1 MASTAETPAKRA
13 SERKNSDRKNSERK
27 NLEHTRLRVEG
38 MTCASCQVHVEHAL
52 RDVPGVSEASVNLMT
67 HSADV
72 TWDPQ
77 TATLDS
83 LMQSV
88 SDAGYEALPR
98 EEQGAPNAD
107 AEDNRNE
114 ERSLRV
120 RAFLTLAGGA
130 IVMAVQ
136 MGVTPHVAGA
146 SLFGLH
152 IALLI
157 VTLAGMVFGGRAIY
171 AAAWRSARHRGTN
184 MNTLVALGTGAAFL
198 SSVVATFAPG
208 FFLRHGMSADVYYD
222 AVLLILGFLLAGR
235 WLDARAK
242 RQTLNALNELM
253 KLQPETAHVIRNGEE
268 VEIPATEVVNGD
280 VVMVRPGER
289 IPVDGQVVEGRSSV
303 DESIITGES
312 RPVVRAQGD
321 TVIGGSLNYDG
332 ALRFR
337 ATAVGEQ
344 SVLAQM
350 LRLMEQAQSS
360 KAPMQQIADRVSGIF
375 VPTVLGLALLSFLVW
390 TFAGHDAGMALAI
403 AIAVLVIACPCAM
416 GLAVPAAQT
425 VAVGRGAKLGVLFKG
440 GESVER
446 LARIDTLLLD
456 KTGTITEGKPTV
468 TGVFPADGVSEEQ
481 LLRVAAAVE
490 QPSEHP
496 LARGILAEAKKRGIE
511 ATPVAEFQALPGV
524 GIRARLNGDWAEVR
538 TASDNAS
545 SQGTRV
551 EVRSNEQLLGVI
563 ELRDTLRPGA
573 KEAVARLHAL
583 GLRLEMVTGDSESAA
598 QSIAREA
605 GIESVVAQCRPEHK
619 LDVVRERQAA
629 GRNVGMVG
637 DGINDAA
644 ALAQA
649 NAGLAMG
656 TGTDLAREAGD
667 VILLGGQPGQI
678 ADSILLARA
687 TLRVMR
693 QNLGWAF
700 LYNVLGIP
708 LAAGALYPA
717 FHILLNPAVAAAAMA
732 LSSVSVLGNSL
743 RLQRFRPRYTHA

>member
-1 MASTAETPAKRA
+1 MAHATAPGDQ
-13 SERKNSDRKNSERK
+13 SLER
-27 NLEHTRLRVEG
+27 TTLRVEG

-52 RDVPGVSEASVNLMT
+52 RDVPGVSQASVNLMT
-67 HSADV
+67 HSAEV
-72 TWDPQ
+72 TWDPH
-77 TATLDS
+77 TATIDQL
-83 LMQSV
+83 LQSV
-88 SDAGYEALPR
+88 SEAGYEATPR
-98 EEQGAPNAD
+98 EDNAPA
-107 AEDNRNE
+107 AEEDRGE
-114 ERSLRV
+114 EKSLRA
-120 RAFLTLAGGA
+120 RAVFTLVAGA

-136 MGVTPHVAGA
+136 MGLTPHLHGA

-157 VTLAGMVFGGRAIY
+157 ITLAGMIFGGSAIY
-171 AAAWRSARHRGTN
+171 AAAWRAARHRGTN

-198 SSVVATFAPG
+198 SSVVATFAPS
-208 FFLRHGMSADVYYD
+208 FFTSHHMSADVYYD

-242 RQTLNALNELM
+242 RQTLNALHELM
-253 KLQPETAHVIRNGEE
+253 KLQPETAHVLRNGEE
-268 VEIPATEVVNGD
+268 TEIPATQVVSGD
-280 VVMVRPGER
+280 IVIVRPGER
-289 IPVDGQVVEGRSSV
+289 IPVDGQIVQGRSSL

-312 RPVVRAQGD
+312 RPVVRAEGD
-321 TVIGGSLNYDG
+321 PVIGGSLNYDG

-375 VPTVLGLALLSFLVW
+375 VPAVLGITLLCFLIW
-390 TFAGHDAGMALAI
+390 AFAAHDAGKALAI

-468 TGVFPADGVSEEQ
+468 TALFPAPGVTEDH
-481 LLRVAAAVE
+481 LLTIAAAVE

-496 LARGILAEAKKRGIE
+496 LARGILAAAKARGI
-511 ATPVAEFQALPGV
+511 TPSPVAEFQAIPGT
-524 GIRARLNGDWAEVR
+524 GIRARLNSEWAEVR
-538 TASDNAS
+538 TAAADPT

-551 EVRSNEQLLGVI
+551 EVLQNNTPIGVI

-583 GLRLEMVTGDSESAA
+583 GLKLEMVTGDA
-598 QSIAREA
+598 QAPAEAIAKEA

-619 LDVVRERQAA
+619 LDVVRQRQNS

-678 ADSILLARA
+678 ADAILLSRA
-687 TLRVMR
+687 TLRVMK
-693 QNLGWAF
+693 QNLLWAF

-743 RLQRFRPRYTHA
+743 RLQQFRPQFAPRYTQT

>member
-1 MASTAETPAKRA
+1 MAHAVAPRA
-13 SERKNSDRKNSERK
+13 DNQS
-27 NLEHTRLRVEG
+27 LEHTTLRVEG

-52 RDVPGVSEASVNLMT
+52 RDVPGVSQASVNLMT
-67 HSADV
+67 HSAEI
-72 TWDPQ
+72 TWDPR
-77 TATLDS
+77 TATLDQ
-83 LMQSV
+83 LLQSV
-88 SDAGYEALPR
+88 ADAGYDATPR
-98 EEQGAPNAD
+98 DDRVPGATEDRSEEKT
-107 AEDNRNE
+107 
-114 ERSLRV
+114 LRI
-120 RAFLTLAGGA
+120 RASFTLIAGA

-136 MGVTPHVAGA
+136 MGLTPYMHGP

-152 IALLI
+152 MALLI
-157 VTLAGMVFGGRAIY
+157 VTLAGMIFGGNSIY
-171 AAAWRSARHRGTN
+171 AAAWRAARHRGTN

-242 RQTLNALNELM
+242 RQTLHALHELM
-253 KLQPETAHVIRNGEE
+253 KLQPETAHVLRNGEE
-268 VEIPATEVVNGD
+268 TEIPAALVVSGD
-280 VVMVRPGER
+280 IVIVRPGER
-289 IPVDGQVVEGRSSV
+289 IPVDGQIVEGRSSL

-312 RPVVRAQGD
+312 RPVVRAEGD
-321 TVIGGSLNYDG
+321 SVIGGSLNYDG

-375 VPTVLGLALLSFLVW
+375 VPTVLGITVLCFLIW
-390 TFAGHDAGMALAI
+390 TFAAHDAGKALAI

-468 TGVFPADGVSEEQ
+468 TALFPAPGVTENQ
-481 LLRVAAAVE
+481 LLAIAAAVE

-496 LARGILAEAKKRGIE
+496 LARGILAAAKARGI
-511 ATPVAEFQALPGV
+511 TPPPVADFQAIPGT
-524 GIRARLNGDWAEVR
+524 GIRARLNSEWAEVR
-538 TASDNAS
+538 TASADPN

-551 EVRSNEQLLGVI
+551 EVHQNDHPIGII

-573 KEAVARLHAL
+573 RQAVSRLHAL
-583 GLRLEMVTGDSESAA
+583 GLKLEMVTGDALAPA
-598 QSIAREA
+598 QAIAKEA
-605 GIESVVAQCRPEHK
+605 GIDSVVAQCRPEHK
-619 LDVVRERQAA
+619 LDVVRQRQAS

-678 ADSILLARA
+678 ADAILLSRA
-687 TLRVMR
+687 TLRVMK
-693 QNLGWAF
+693 QNLLWAF

-732 LSSVSVLGNSL
+732 LSSVSVLANSL
-743 RLQRFRPRYTHA
+743 RLQQFRPQFRTRYTQT

>member
-1 MASTAETPAKRA
+1 MAGTTAPGTGKQE
-13 SERKNSDRKNSERK
+13 
-27 NLEHTRLRVEG
+27 LEHIRLRVEG

-72 TWDPQ
+72 TWNPRA
-77 TATLDS
+77 ATVEQL
-83 LMQSV
+83 LQSV
-88 SDAGYEALPR
+88 SDAGYEATPR
-98 EEQGAPNAD
+98 QDQDTTAP
-107 AEDNRNE
+107 AEDRGE
-114 ERSLRV
+114 EKSLRA
-120 RAFLTLAGGA
+120 RAFFTLVGGA
-130 IVMAVQ
+130 VVMAVQ
-136 MGVTPHVAGA
+136 MGVTPHVAGS
-146 SLFGLH
+146 SLFALH
-152 IALLI
+152 VALLI
-157 VTLAGMVFGGRAIY
+157 VTLAGMIFGGSAIY
-171 AAAWRSARHRGTN
+171 AAAWRAARHRGTN

-268 VEIPATEVVNGD
+268 TEISAAQVTSGDIVV
-280 VVMVRPGER
+280 VRPGER

-312 RPVVRAQGD
+312 RPVVRAAGD
-321 TVIGGSLNYDG
+321 PVIGGSLNYDG

-375 VPTVLGLALLSFLVW
+375 VPTVLGLALLCFLIW
-390 TFAGHDAGMALAI
+390 TFAAHDAGKALAI

-456 KTGTITEGKPTV
+456 KTGTITEGKPAV
-468 TGVFPADGVSEEQ
+468 TGLFPVPGVTENQ
-481 LLRVAAAVE
+481 LLTVAAAVE

-496 LARGILAEAKKRGIE
+496 LARGILAEAKNRGI
-511 ATPVAEFQALPGV
+511 APSPVAEFQALPGI

-538 TASDNAS
+538 TATDAVAAE
-545 SQGTRV
+545 GTRV
-551 EVRSNEQLLGVI
+551 EVRNADRLLGII

-583 GLRLEMVTGDSESAA
+583 GLRLEMVTGDA
-598 QSIAREA
+598 QAPAESIAREA
-605 GIESVVAQCRPEHK
+605 GIESVVAECRPEHK
-619 LDVVRERQAA
+619 LNVVRERQAS
-629 GRNVGMVG
+629 GHTIGMVG

-678 ADSILLARA
+678 ADAILLSRA
-687 TLRVMR
+687 TLRVMK
-693 QNLGWAF
+693 QNLLWAF

-743 RLQRFRPRYTHA
+743 RLQRFRPRYTQS

>member
-1 MASTAETPAKRA
+1 MARA
-13 SERKNSDRKNSERK
+13 AQPEISPQD
-27 NLEHTRLRVEG
+27 LVCTRLRVEG
-38 MTCASCQVHVEHAL
+38 MSCAACQSHVEHAL
-52 RDVPGVSEASVNLMT
+52 REVPGVSQASVNLMT
-67 HSADV
+67 HSAEV
-72 TWDPQ
+72 IWNPR
-77 TATLDS
+77 TATLEQ
-83 LMQSV
+83 LLASV
-88 SDAGYEALPR
+88 SEAGYEAIPR
-98 EEQGAPNAD
+98 EDGDGAVATE
-107 AEDNRNE
+107 EDRSGE
-114 ERSLRV
+114 KSLRL
-120 RAFLTLAGGA
+120 RAFLTLAGGI

-136 MGVTPHVAGA
+136 MAVTPLMTGP
-146 SLFGLH
+146 SLFDLH
-152 IALLI
+152 LALLA
-157 VTLAGMVFGGRAIY
+157 VTLAGMIFGGSAIY
-171 AAAWRSARHRGTN
+171 EAAWRAARHRGTN
-184 MNTLVALGTGAAFL
+184 MNTLVALGTGAAFAA
-198 SSVVATFAPG
+198 SVAATFAPG
-208 FFLRHGMSADVYYD
+208 FFLRHGLSADVYYD

-242 RQTLNALNELM
+242 RQTLNALHELM
-253 KLQPETAHVIRNGEE
+253 KLQPETARVLRNGEE
-268 VEIPATEVVNGD
+268 VEISATEVVSGD
-280 VVMVRPGER
+280 IVVVRPGER

-312 RPVVRAQGD
+312 LPVIRTEGD
-321 TVIGGSLNYDG
+321 SLIGGSLNYDG

-375 VPTVLGLALLSFLVW
+375 VPAVLVITVLCFLIW
-390 TFAGHDAGMALAI
+390 AFAAHDAGKALAI
-403 AIAVLVIACPCAM
+403 AISVLVIACPCAM

-468 TGVFPADGVSEEQ
+468 TGLFPASGISEEQ
-481 LLRVAAAVE
+481 LLAIAAAVE

-496 LARGILAEAKKRGIE
+496 LAHGILAEAKRRGI
-511 ATPVAEFQALPGV
+511 TPASVTEFQAIPGT
-524 GIRARLNGDWAEVR
+524 GIRARLNGEWAEVR
-538 TASDNAS
+538 TAGDGKS
-545 SQGTRV
+545 SAGTRV
-551 EVRSNEQLLGVI
+551 EIRKNDAILGII

-573 KEAVARLHAL
+573 REAVRRLHAL
-583 GLRLEMVTGDSESAA
+583 GLRLAMVTGDA
-598 QSIAREA
+598 QAPAESIAQEA
-605 GIESVVAQCRPEHK
+605 GIESVVAQCRPERK
-619 LDVVRERQAA
+619 LDVVRERQST

-678 ADSILLARA
+678 ADAILLSRA

-708 LAAGALYPA
+708 IAAGVLYPA

-743 RLQRFRPRYTHA
+743 RLQRFRPRYTHN

>member
-1 MASTAETPAKRA
+1 MASTTAPGTGESSTQ
-13 SERKNSDRKNSERK
+13 
-27 NLEHTRLRVEG
+27 HTSLRVEG

-52 RDVPGVSEASVNLMT
+52 RDVPGVSQASVNLMT
-67 HSADV
+67 HSAEV
-72 TWDPQ
+72 TWDPH
-77 TATLDS
+77 TATLEQ
-83 LMQSV
+83 LLQSV
-88 SDAGYEALPR
+88 SDAGYEAMPR
-98 EEQGAPNAD
+98 EDNAPTGT
-107 AEDNRNE
+107 DNRGE
-114 ERSLRV
+114 EKTLRA
-120 RAFLTLAGGA
+120 RALFTLIGGA

-136 MGVTPHVAGA
+136 MAVTPHVAGP

-157 VTLAGMVFGGRAIY
+157 VTLAGMIFGGSAIY
-171 AAAWRSARHRGTN
+171 SAAWRAARHRGTN

-208 FFLRHGMSADVYYD
+208 FFLSHGMSADVYYD

-242 RQTLNALNELM
+242 RQTLNALHELM
-253 KLQPETAHVIRNGEE
+253 KLQPETAHVLRNGEE
-268 VEIPATEVVNGD
+268 TEIPATQVVSGD
-280 VVMVRPGER
+280 IVIVRPGER
-289 IPVDGQVVEGRSSV
+289 IPVDGQIVEGRSSV

-312 RPVVRAQGD
+312 RPVVRAEGD
-321 TVIGGSLNYDG
+321 PVIGGSLNYDG

-375 VPTVLGLALLSFLVW
+375 VPAVLGIALLCFVIW
-390 TFAGHDAGMALAI
+390 AFAAQDAGKALAI

-446 LARIDTLLLD
+446 LARIDTILLD

-468 TGVFPADGVSEEQ
+468 TGLFPAPGISEDQ
-481 LLRVAAAVE
+481 LLTIAAAVE

-496 LARGILAEAKKRGIE
+496 LARGILNAAKDRGIQP
-511 ATPVAEFQALPGV
+511 ASVAEFQALPGV
-524 GIRARLNGDWAEVR
+524 GIRAKLNDDWAEVR
-538 TASDNAS
+538 TASADPT

-551 EVRSNEQLLGVI
+551 EVRKAEQLLGVI

-583 GLRLEMVTGDSESAA
+583 GLRLEMVTGDA
-598 QSIAREA
+598 QAPAESIAKEA
-605 GIESVVAQCRPEHK
+605 GIESVVAECRPENK
-619 LDVVRERQAA
+619 LDVVRQRQAA

-678 ADSILLARA
+678 ADAILLSRA
-687 TLRVMR
+687 TLRVMK
-693 QNLGWAF
+693 QNLLWAF

-743 RLQRFRPRYTHA
+743 RLQKFRPQLTPQLTPRYTQT

>member
-1 MASTAETPAKRA
+1 MTQATE
-13 SERKNSDRKNSERK
+13 SDAGNQS
-27 NLEHTRLRVEG
+27 LQHTSLRVEG

-52 RDVPGVSEASVNLMT
+52 RDVPGVAKASVNLMT
-67 HSADV
+67 HSAEV
-72 TWDPQ
+72 TWDPH
-77 TATLDS
+77 TATIEQL
-83 LMQSV
+83 LQSV
-88 SDAGYEALPR
+88 SDAGYEAKPKDDNAPADTQDR
-98 EEQGAPNAD
+98 GEEK
-107 AEDNRNE
+107 
-114 ERSLRV
+114 SLRA
-120 RAFLTLAGGA
+120 RAVFTLVAGA

-136 MGVTPHVAGA
+136 MGLSPQLQGA

-157 VTLAGMVFGGRAIY
+157 VTLAGMIFGGSAIY
-171 AAAWRSARHRGTN
+171 AAAWRAARHRGTN

-242 RQTLNALNELM
+242 RQTLNALHELM
-253 KLQPETAHVIRNGEE
+253 KLQPETAHVLRNGQQ
-268 VEIPATEVVNGD
+268 VEIPAAQVVSGD
-280 VVMVRPGER
+280 IVVVRPGER
-289 IPVDGQVVEGRSSV
+289 IPVDGQVVEGRTSI

-312 RPVVRAQGD
+312 RPVVRAEGD
-321 TVIGGSLNYDG
+321 PVIGGSLNYDG

-360 KAPMQQIADRVSGIF
+360 KAPMQQIADRVSAIF
-375 VPTVLGLALLSFLVW
+375 VPAVLGIALLCFLIW
-390 TFAGHDAGMALAI
+390 AFAANDAGKALAI

-425 VAVGRGAKLGVLFKG
+425 VAVGRGAKLGILFKG

-468 TGVFPADGVSEEQ
+468 TALFPAPGVTENQ
-481 LLRVAAAVE
+481 LLSVAAAVE

-496 LARGILAEAKKRGIE
+496 LARGILAEAKKRGI
-511 ATPVAEFQALPGV
+511 APSPVAEFQALPGT

-538 TASDNAS
+538 TASDAVAA
-545 SQGTRV
+545 QGTRV
-551 EVRSNEQLLGVI
+551 EVRTADRLLGTI

-573 KEAVARLHAL
+573 KEAVDRLHTL
-583 GLRLEMVTGDSESAA
+583 GIRLEMVTGDA
-598 QSIAREA
+598 QAPAEAIAREA
-605 GIESVVAQCRPEHK
+605 GIESVIAQCRPEHK
-619 LDVVRERQAA
+619 LDLVRQRQAS
-629 GRNVGMVG
+629 GRNTGMVG

-678 ADSILLARA
+678 ADAILLSRA
-687 TLRVMR
+687 TLRVMK
-693 QNLGWAF
+693 QNLLWAF

-732 LSSVSVLGNSL
+732 LSSLSVLGNSL
-743 RLQRFRPRYTHA
+743 RIQQFRPQRKPRYTQT

>member
-1 MASTAETPAKRA
+1 MTPSTTPGPGTATASL
-13 SERKNSDRKNSERK
+13 ER
-27 NLEHTRLRVEG
+27 TTLRVEG

-52 RDVPGVSEASVNLMT
+52 RDVPGVSQASVNLMT
-67 HSADV
+67 HSAEV
-72 TWDPQ
+72 TWDPH
-77 TATLDS
+77 TATIDQL
-83 LMQSV
+83 LQSV
-88 SDAGYEALPR
+88 FEAGYEATPR
-98 EEQGAPNAD
+98 EDNAPSAT
-107 AEDNRNE
+107 EDRGE
-114 ERSLRV
+114 EKTLRALAV
-120 RAFLTLAGGA
+120 FTLVAGA
-130 IVMAVQ
+130 IVMVVQ
-136 MGVTPHVAGA
+136 MGLSPHLHGA
-146 SLFGLH
+146 SIFGLH

-157 VTLAGMVFGGRAIY
+157 VTLAGMIFGGSAIY
-171 AAAWRSARHRGTN
+171 AAAWRAALHRGTN

-222 AVLLILGFLLAGR
+222 AVLLIIGFLLAGR

-242 RQTLNALNELM
+242 HQTLNALHELM
-253 KLQPETAHVIRNGEE
+253 KLQPETAHVLRNGEE
-268 VEIPATEVVNGD
+268 TEIPAAQVVSGD
-280 VVMVRPGER
+280 IVIVRPGER
-289 IPVDGQVVEGRSSV
+289 IPVDGQIIRGRSTL

-312 RPVVRAQGD
+312 HPVVRTEGD
-321 TVIGGSLNYDG
+321 PVIGGSLNYDG

-337 ATAVGEQ
+337 ATAVGEH

-375 VPTVLGLALLSFLVW
+375 VPAVLSIALLCFLIW
-390 TFAGHDAGMALAI
+390 AFAAHDAGKALAI

-468 TGVFPADGVSEEQ
+468 TALIPAPGITEDH
-481 LLRVAAAVE
+481 LLTIAAAVE

-496 LARGILAEAKKRGIE
+496 LARGILAAAKARGI
-511 ATPVAEFQALPGV
+511 TPSPVAEFQAIPGT
-524 GIRARLNGDWAEVR
+524 GIRARLNREWAEVR
-538 TASDNAS
+538 TAAADPN
-545 SQGTRV
+545 SQSTRV
-551 EVRSNEQLLGVI
+551 EVLHNKTSVGVI

-573 KEAVARLHAL
+573 KQAVTRLHAL
-583 GLRLEMVTGDSESAA
+583 GLKLEMVTGDA
-598 QSIAREA
+598 QATAEAIAKEA
-605 GIESVVAQCRPEHK
+605 GIESVVAQCLPENK
-619 LDVVRERQAA
+619 LEVVRQRQNS

-678 ADSILLARA
+678 ADAILLSRA
-687 TLRVMR
+687 TLRVMK
-693 QNLGWAF
+693 QNLLWAF
-700 LYNVLGIP
+700 LYNLLGIP

-743 RLQRFRPRYTHA
+743 RLQRFRP

>member
-1 MASTAETPAKRA
+1 MTPATA
-13 SERKNSDRKNSERK
+13 PGTGNQS
-27 NLEHTRLRVEG
+27 LEHTSLRVEG

-52 RDVPGVSEASVNLMT
+52 RDVPGVAQATVNLMT
-67 HSADV
+67 HSAEV
-72 TWDPQ
+72 TWDPH
-77 TATLDS
+77 TATIEQL
-83 LMQSV
+83 LQSV
-88 SDAGYEALPR
+88 SDAGYEARPR
-98 EEQGAPNAD
+98 EDNVPAAT
-107 AEDNRNE
+107 EDHSE
-114 ERSLRV
+114 EKSLRA
-120 RAFLTLAGGA
+120 RAFFTLAGGV
-130 IVMAVQ
+130 IVMIVQ
-136 MGVTPHVAGA
+136 MGLTPHVRGA
-146 SLFGLH
+146 SLFAMH

-157 VTLAGMVFGGRAIY
+157 VTLAGMLFGGSAIY
-171 AAAWRSARHRGTN
+171 AAAWRAARHRGTN
-184 MNTLVALGTGAAFL
+184 MNTLVALGTGAAFA

-235 WLDARAK
+235 WLDSRAK
-242 RQTLNALNELM
+242 RQTLNALHELM
-253 KLQPETAHVIRNGEE
+253 KLQPETAHVLRNGEE
-268 VEIPATEVVNGD
+268 TEIPATQVVNGD
-280 VVMVRPGER
+280 IIIVRPGER
-289 IPVDGQVVEGRSSV
+289 IPVDGQVVEGRSSI

-321 TVIGGSLNYDG
+321 PVIGGSLNYDG

-360 KAPMQQIADRVSGIF
+360 KAPMQQIADRVSGVF
-375 VPTVLGLALLSFLVW
+375 VPTVLGLALLCFLIW
-390 TFAGHDAGMALAI
+390 TFAAHDAGKALAI

-468 TGVFPADGVSEEQ
+468 TALFPAPGVTEDH
-481 LLRVAAAVE
+481 LLTIAAAVE

-496 LARGILAEAKKRGIE
+496 LARGILAAASSRGIKPQ
-511 ATPVAEFQALPGV
+511 PVTEFQALPGI
-524 GIRARLNGDWAEVR
+524 GIRARLNREWAEVR
-538 TASDNAS
+538 TASAHPE

-551 EVRSNEQLLGVI
+551 EVRQQDHLLGVI

-573 KEAVARLHAL
+573 REAVTRLHAL
-583 GLRLEMVTGDSESAA
+583 GIHVEMVTGDA
-598 QSIAREA
+598 QAPAQAIAKEA

-619 LDVVRERQAA
+619 LEVVRQRQAS
-629 GRNVGMVG
+629 GRNTGMVG

-678 ADSILLARA
+678 ADAILLSRA
-687 TLRVMR
+687 TLRVMK
-693 QNLGWAF
+693 QNLLWAF

-743 RLQRFRPRYTHA
+743 RLQQFRPQFKPRYTQT

>member
-1 MASTAETPAKRA
+1 MATRTAPGAGEATTR
-13 SERKNSDRKNSERK
+13 
-27 NLEHTRLRVEG
+27 HTSLRVEG

-52 RDVPGVSEASVNLMT
+52 RDVPGVSQASVNLMT
-67 HSADV
+67 HSAEV
-72 TWDPQ
+72 TWDPH
-77 TATLDS
+77 TATLDQ
-83 LMQSV
+83 LLQSV
-88 SDAGYEALPR
+88 SEAGYEASPR
-98 EEQGAPNAD
+98 EDQAPS
-107 AEDNRNE
+107 AEEDRAE
-114 ERSLRV
+114 EKTLRA
-120 RAFLTLAGGA
+120 RAIFTLAAGA
-130 IVMAVQ
+130 IVMAIQ
-136 MGVTPHVAGA
+136 MAVTPHVAGP
-146 SLFGLH
+146 SLYGLH

-157 VTLAGMVFGGRAIY
+157 VTLTGMIFGGRTIY
-171 AAAWRSARHRGTN
+171 TAAWRAARHRGTN

-208 FFLRHGMSADVYYD
+208 FFLSHGMSADVYYD

-242 RQTLNALNELM
+242 RTTLNALHELM
-253 KLQPETAHVIRNGEE
+253 KLQPETAHVLHNGQET
-268 VEIPATEVVNGD
+268 EIPATQVVSGD
-280 VVMVRPGER
+280 IVIVRPGER
-289 IPVDGQVVEGRSSV
+289 IPVDGQIVEGRSSV

-312 RPVVRAQGD
+312 RPIVRAQGD
-321 TVIGGSLNYDG
+321 PVIGGSLNYDG

-375 VPTVLGLALLSFLVW
+375 VPTVLGLTLLCFLIWV
-390 TFAGHDAGMALAI
+390 FAAHDAGKALAV

-468 TGVFPADGVSEEQ
+468 TGIFPAPNVTEDH
-481 LLRVAAAVE
+481 LLTIAAAVE

-496 LARGILAEAKKRGIE
+496 LARGILAAAKSRGI
-511 ATPVAEFQALPGV
+511 APSPVAEFQALPGI
-524 GIRARLNGDWAEVR
+524 GIRARLNGEWAEVR
-538 TASDNAS
+538 TASADPQ

-551 EVRSNEQLLGVI
+551 EVRQNDHPIGVI

-573 KEAVARLHAL
+573 KEAVVRLHAL
-583 GLRLEMVTGDSESAA
+583 GLRLEMVTGDA
-598 QSIAREA
+598 QAPAESIAREA
-605 GIESVVAQCRPEHK
+605 GIQSVVAQCRPEHK
-619 LDVVRERQAA
+619 LDVVRERQKS

-678 ADSILLARA
+678 ADAILLSRA
-687 TLRVMR
+687 TLRVMK
-693 QNLGWAF
+693 QNLLWAF

-732 LSSVSVLGNSL
+732 LSSVSVLANSL
-743 RLQRFRPRYTHA
+743 RLQQFRPQLRARYT

>member
-1 MASTAETPAKRA
+1 MPRATPPGSDSG
-13 SERKNSDRKNSERK
+13 SESLER
-27 NLEHTRLRVEG
+27 TTLRVEG

-52 RDVPGVSEASVNLMT
+52 RDVPGVSQASVNLMT
-67 HSADV
+67 HSAEV
-72 TWDPQ
+72 TWDPH
-77 TATLDS
+77 TATIDQL
-83 LMQSV
+83 LQSV
-88 SDAGYEALPR
+88 SEAGYEATLR
-98 EEQGAPNAD
+98 
-107 AEDNRNE
+107 EDNAPPAE
-114 ERSLRV
+114 EDRGEEKTLRA
-120 RAFLTLAGGA
+120 RAVFTLVAGA
-130 IVMAVQ
+130 IVMGVQ
-136 MGVTPHVAGA
+136 MGLAPHLHGA

-157 VTLAGMVFGGRAIY
+157 ITLAGMIFGGSTIY
-171 AAAWRSARHRGTN
+171 AAAWRAARHRGTN

-208 FFLRHGMSADVYYD
+208 FFLHHGMSADVYYD

-235 WLDARAK
+235 WLDVRAK
-242 RQTLNALNELM
+242 RQTLNALHELM
-253 KLQPETAHVIRNGEE
+253 KLQPEIAHVLRNGEE
-268 VEIPATEVVNGD
+268 TEIPATQVVSGD
-280 VVMVRPGER
+280 IVIVHPGER
-289 IPVDGQVVEGRSSV
+289 IPVDGQITEGRSSL

-312 RPVVRAQGD
+312 RPVLRTEGD
-321 TVIGGSLNYDG
+321 PVIGGSLNYDG

-375 VPTVLGLALLSFLVW
+375 VPAVLGIALLCFFIW
-390 TFAGHDAGMALAI
+390 TFAAHDAGKALAI

-468 TGVFPADGVSEEQ
+468 TALFPAPNVTEDH
-481 LLRVAAAVE
+481 LLTIAAAVE

-496 LARGILAEAKKRGIE
+496 LARGILAAAKSRGI
-511 ATPVAEFQALPGV
+511 APAPVAEFQAIPGT
-524 GIRARLNGDWAEVR
+524 GIRARLNGEWAEVR
-538 TASDNAS
+538 TAAADPN

-551 EVRSNEQLLGVI
+551 EVLQNNQPIGVI

-573 KEAVARLHAL
+573 KEAVSHLHSL
-583 GLRLEMVTGDSESAA
+583 GLKLEMVTGDA
-598 QSIAREA
+598 QAPAEAIAKEA

-619 LDVVRERQAA
+619 LEVVRQRQSS
-629 GRNVGMVG
+629 GRNIGMVG

-649 NAGLAMG
+649 DAGLAMG

-678 ADSILLARA
+678 ADAILLSRA
-687 TLRVMR
+687 TLRVMK
-693 QNLGWAF
+693 QNLLWAF

-717 FHILLNPAVAAAAMA
+717 FHILLNPAVASGAMA

-743 RLQRFRPRYTHA
+743 RLQRFQPQFHARYTQT